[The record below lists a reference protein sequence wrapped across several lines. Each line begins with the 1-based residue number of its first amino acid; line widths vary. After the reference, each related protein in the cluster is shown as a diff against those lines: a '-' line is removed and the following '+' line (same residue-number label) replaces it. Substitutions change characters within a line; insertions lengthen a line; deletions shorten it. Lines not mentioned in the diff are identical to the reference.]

1 MLSNKSFEEK
11 RHYIFE
17 RYNCKSVIRKFF
29 LKQML
34 VKFNVHIK
42 VENPGSVSGSRNVLR
57 SKKVGPLAE
66 AEARKSWCSVGSGK
80 QVFNSN
86 IPKSYSRAGKVISVE
101 KCPLRIHQCC
111 IET

>member
-34 VKFNVHIK
+34 VKFNVQIK

-57 SKKVGPLAE
+57 SKKVGPLARAE
-66 AEARKSWCSVGSGK
+66 AEARKSRCSVGSGK
-80 QVFNSN
+80 QLFDSN
-86 IPKSYSRAGKVISVE
+86 LSKSLNYSI
-101 KCPLRIHQCC
+101 
-111 IET
+111 